1 MKSLD
6 RTISSFDQRALSQVL
21 SFLYPI
27 SFLISSFRLFLSLS
41 FFLFLVSFSFLS
53 RLVFL
58 SLFLSFVGV
67 PVPCMP
73 GVSASSCT
81 FLLFYPCVFV
91 CYPYVARIYP
101 YATRMYWYVTGM
113 YSYVI
118 SVYPYTWYVL
128 VCSRR
133 LLVCGRVVFQSRS
146 FKNGILTW
154 LDYNSSFRNLRII
167 LSDLRFRNT
176 F

>member
-1 MKSLD
+1 M
-6 RTISSFDQRALSQVL
+6 
-21 SFLYPI
+21 

-41 FFLFLVSFSFLS
+41 FYLFLVSFSFLS
-53 RLVFL
+53 CLVFL

-73 GVSASSCT
+73 GVSASSRPFLLSFFT
-81 FLLFYPCVFV
+81 FLPV
-91 CYPYVARIYP
+91 CIRMLPVCCSYVL
-101 YATRMYWYVTGM
+101 VC

-118 SVYPYTWYVL
+118 GVYPYAWYVL

-133 LLVCGRVVFQSRS
+133 LLVCSRMVFQSRS
-146 FKNGILTW
+146 VVNGILTW

-176 F
+176 FFLLKYGAPA